1 LSEPP
6 GTHSPVS
13 PELPDMLVL
22 ERLMA
27 RRRSCRGFLP
37 QQIPRNV
44 ITRLLV
50 AAQRTPSW
58 CNVQPWAVVIASG
71 RSVEGLRNTLAA
83 ETHEVSPDLPFPV
96 LDGVHS
102 ERRRV
107 SGWQLYDAVGVAK
120 GDREASAVQQRRNFE
135 FFDAPHLA
143 LISTP
148 RTLGPYGVLDCGLY
162 IQSFLLAAEA
172 LGLGAIVQAAIAARA
187 PALREWFAVPPD
199 HDILVG
205 ISFGYPD
212 LSHPS
217 TGYYTEREDLATTV
231 RWFD

>member
-1 LSEPP
+1 MSELPIP
-6 GTHSPVS
+6 DPVAQ

-22 ERLMA
+22 ERLLA

-37 QQIPRNV
+37 QQLPRDT
-44 ITRLLV
+44 ITRLLE

-58 CNVQPWAVVIASG
+58 CNVQPWAVAISSG
-71 RSVEGLRNTLAA
+71 ANIDGLRLALAA
-83 ETHEVSPDLPFPV
+83 ETHEVRSDLPFPE
-96 LDGVHS
+96 LSGVYS

-107 SGWQLYDAVGVAK
+107 SGWQLYDAVGVQR
-120 GDREASAVQQRRNFE
+120 GDREASAVQHRRNFE
-135 FFDAPHLA
+135 FFDAPHVA

-148 RTLGPYGVLDCGLY
+148 RALGPYGVLDCGLY

-172 LGLGAIVQAAIAARA
+172 LGLGAIVQAALAARA
-187 PALREWFAVPPD
+187 AAMREWFAVPPD

-217 TGYYTEREDLATTV
+217 TAYYTDREELDATV